1 MDVFSFPATENPT
14 ELRPKSTVG
23 GQLNESLFLLRYV
36 EWLKSEEPRGDE
48 SS

>member
-1 MDVFSFPATENPT
+1 MPCLSYFCSFMDVFSFPATENPT

-36 EWLKSEEPRGDE
+36 E
-48 SS
+48 